1 MMDTMNDLPA
11 SFGTVE
17 RELSETKANKCSTE
31 TLSVKFSENFVLI
44 TESYKFCCYPPMYN
58 KLILPKLRITNC
70 EIEKGGLKKCPRNSA
85 ARKFIG
91 AILFGRTSLTPPRTL
106 LSRRRWMINL
116 GWILLVIGLIGLIA
130 GGAMSNN
137 TGPNPNSTLGGTL
150 LGVGLLLFLAGLYFV
165 IRPCCLKHY
174 IVKLH
179 LLKKETKAGKRS
191 KDDAIPNPVVIK
203 MNTQPDEKYIME
215 YVYGHLADK
224 SMPYYHTASHLVE
237 MGMMVPMEMREL
249 DKVKLR

>member
-1 MMDTMNDLPA
+1 MIYLGWMFLV
-11 SFGTVE
+11 SG
-17 RELSETKANKCSTE
+17 
-31 TLSVKFSENFVLI
+31 
-44 TESYKFCCYPPMYN
+44 
-58 KLILPKLRITNC
+58 
-70 EIEKGGLKKCPRNSA
+70 
-85 ARKFIG
+85 
-91 AILFGRTSLTPPRTL
+91 LFG
-106 LSRRRWMINL
+106 
-116 GWILLVIGLIGLIA
+116 LII
-130 GGAMSNN
+130 GGAMSKHRR
-137 TGPNPNSTLGGTL
+137 TRTAPSATSSASAFSCSSRPL
-150 LGVGLLLFLAGLYFV
+150 LV

>member
-1 MMDTMNDLPA
+1 M
-11 SFGTVE
+11 
-17 RELSETKANKCSTE
+17 
-31 TLSVKFSENFVLI
+31 
-44 TESYKFCCYPPMYN
+44 
-58 KLILPKLRITNC
+58 
-70 EIEKGGLKKCPRNSA
+70 
-85 ARKFIG
+85 
-91 AILFGRTSLTPPRTL
+91 
-106 LSRRRWMINL
+106 
-116 GWILLVIGLIGLIA
+116 
-130 GGAMSNN
+130 
-137 TGPNPNSTLGGTL
+137 
-150 LGVGLLLFLAGLYFV
+150 
-165 IRPCCLKHY
+165 LKHY

>member
-1 MMDTMNDLPA
+1 MIYLGWWSVAA
-11 SFGTVE
+11 SF
-17 RELSETKANKCSTE
+17 
-31 TLSVKFSENFVLI
+31 I
-44 TESYKFCCYPPMYN
+44 
-58 KLILPKLRITNC
+58 
-70 EIEKGGLKKCPRNSA
+70 
-85 ARKFIG
+85 
-91 AILFGRTSLTPPRTL
+91 
-106 LSRRRWMINL
+106 
-116 GWILLVIGLIGLIA
+116 IA
-130 GGAMSNN
+130 GAAMGNGMIPSI
-137 TGPNPNSTLGGTL
+137 L
-150 LGVGLLLFLAGLYFV
+150 LGVGVVLFLIGLMLV
-165 IRPCCLKHY
+165 IMPCFLKHY

-203 MNTQPDEKYIME
+203 MNTQPEKYIME

>member
-1 MMDTMNDLPA
+1 
-11 SFGTVE
+11 
-17 RELSETKANKCSTE
+17 
-31 TLSVKFSENFVLI
+31 
-44 TESYKFCCYPPMYN
+44 
-58 KLILPKLRITNC
+58 
-70 EIEKGGLKKCPRNSA
+70 
-85 ARKFIG
+85 
-91 AILFGRTSLTPPRTL
+91 
-106 LSRRRWMINL
+106 MINL
-116 GWILLVIGLIGLIA
+116 GWIYSSSA
-130 GGAMSNN
+130 HR
-137 TGPNPNSTLGGTL
+137 PHRQQRDEQQHRPEPEQHPRRDPPRRRP
-150 LGVGLLLFLAGLYFV
+150 LLFSPAST
-165 IRPCCLKHY
+165 RHPPCCLKHY

>member
-1 MMDTMNDLPA
+1 
-11 SFGTVE
+11 
-17 RELSETKANKCSTE
+17 
-31 TLSVKFSENFVLI
+31 
-44 TESYKFCCYPPMYN
+44 
-58 KLILPKLRITNC
+58 
-70 EIEKGGLKKCPRNSA
+70 
-85 ARKFIG
+85 
-91 AILFGRTSLTPPRTL
+91 
-106 LSRRRWMINL
+106 MINL

-224 SMPYYHTASHLVE
+224 SMPDYHTASHLVE